1 MSLLEG
7 PIDGALHTTIGGL
20 EADEVEAGRARI
32 KRIVYP
38 AGWRWSVD
46 MAPVVGTER
55 CMHAH
60 VGFLVQGAIGVEYD
74 DGCKVEYTAPAPV
87 VVEPG
92 HDGWVIGDEP
102 AVLVQVDCDTET
114 VSRFGLEGTHR
125 H

>member
-1 MSLLEG
+1 MSLLEE

-20 EADEVEAGRARI
+20 EADEVAAGRARV

-38 AGWRWSVD
+38 PGWRWSAD
-46 MAPVVGTER
+46 MGPVVGTDR

-60 VGFLVQGAIGVEYD
+60 VGFLVQGAIAVEYD
-74 DGCKVEYTAPAPV
+74 DGCKVEYFAPAPV

-92 HDGWVIGDEP
+92 HDGWVLGDDA

-114 VSRFGLEGTHR
+114 VSRFGLTGEHR